1 MVSELQCQRSV
12 SITVSSVLY
21 LASLYN
27 YPQNLSPL
35 LSPHDLLPSNLQ
47 PERHRHGGGGGG
59 GGGSSGGS
67 GSNFKIFVGN
77 LSHCATS
84 ADIRNLFEQYG
95 TIAEADV
102 ITARGVKT
110 YGFVHM
116 VSRSDG
122 EAAIA
127 ALNGYV
133 LHGRVCGFSGWCGF
147 NKGVHG
153 MWLD

>member
-1 MVSELQCQRSV
+1 MSLFPHTKDYLTFIVSV
-12 SITVSSVLY
+12 S
-21 LASLYN
+21 
-27 YPQNLSPL
+27 
-35 LSPHDLLPSNLQ
+35 Q
-47 PERHRHGGGGGG
+47 PERHRHGGSSSG
-59 GGGSSGGS
+59 GGGSSGS

-116 VSRSDG
+116 VSRVDG

-133 LHGRVCGFSGWCGF
+133 LHGRVRDWW
-147 NKGVHG
+147 N
-153 MWLD
+153 